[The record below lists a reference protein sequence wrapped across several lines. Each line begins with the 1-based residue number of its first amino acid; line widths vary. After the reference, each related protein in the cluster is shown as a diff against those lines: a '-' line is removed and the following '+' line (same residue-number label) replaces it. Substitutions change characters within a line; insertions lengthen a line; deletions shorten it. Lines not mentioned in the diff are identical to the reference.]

1 MPVTMVSRHRQSSL
15 ESDPPVRF
23 YKFVALSF
31 LIITLVLL
39 GVIVFMSSKRAEI
52 TITAKPTP
60 VDVTTDVDIGS
71 VAGGDDVDGVVTTT
85 LVTLTKTFQVTGNHE
100 EPALATGVVTLHNNT
115 GAAQGLVATTRVLSD
130 AGVLFHIKNAVNI
143 PANGQITAEVY
154 ADKPGKDSEI
164 GPTHF
169 TIPGLNEPK
178 QKVIYATSVAAM
190 SGGVK
195 TVGSLG
201 SDDFESAKRSFSDA
215 LQKQGED
222 ALSTRFAGKKAVFA
236 LEDLVVSST
245 AAVGASVG
253 SFDLRGSGTV
263 VGILYDSA
271 EMTNLAKSL
280 LAKRAIDDSESIET
294 GEKDPTVTLAAYH
307 KEKQSATVH
316 VFYDGVATL
325 NPQSKQIDRS
335 VFFGKSK
342 DEVRRYLLTL
352 DHVSSVDVQFHPA
365 WMQSVPHITDHVQ
378 VIVKETE

>member
-1 MPVTMVSRHRQSSL
+1 MVSRHRQTSL
-15 ESDPPVRF
+15 QNDPPVRF

-71 VAGGDDVDGVVTTT
+71 IAGGDDVDGIVTSTVVS
-85 LVTLTKTFQVTGNHE
+85 LTKTFQVTGNHE
-100 EPALATGVVTLHNNT
+100 EPALATGVVTLHNDT
-115 GAAQGLVATTRVLSD
+115 SAPQALVATTRVLSE
-130 AGVLFHIKNAVNI
+130 AGALFHLKNAVNV

-154 ADKPGKDSEI
+154 ADKPGKDGNI
-164 GPTHF
+164 APTRF

-178 QKVIYATSVAAM
+178 QKVIYATSETAM
-190 SGGVK
+190 SGGVR

-201 SDDFESAKRSFSDA
+201 SDDFESAKRVFADA
-215 LQKQGED
+215 LQKQGEESL
-222 ALSTRFAGKKAVFA
+222 ANRFPGKKAVFA
-236 LEDLVVSST
+236 VENLGVSST
-245 AAVGASVG
+245 AGVGASVG
-253 SFDLRGSGTV
+253 SFDLRGSGTII
-263 VGILYDSA
+263 GIFYDNT

-294 GEKDPTVTLAAYH
+294 GTKDPTVTLGAYH
-307 KEKQSATVH
+307 KESQSATVH

-335 VFFGKSK
+335 IFFGKSK

-352 DHVSSVDVQFHPA
+352 DHVHSVDVQFHPA